1 MRRTNLRGVTSNAL
15 HITNGDSVVYLL
27 KKAGVPGAHLPWR
40 DVLHEGP
47 VPYGTLADV
56 SRLRAEYLARRGY
69 GNPIKI
75 NYDMEKRD
83 AVLRR
88 AGEFD
93 EVVLWFEHDLYD
105 QLQLLQIL
113 VALDE
118 MELPFGVV
126 QLIQSD
132 AYLGPMTADELVALY
147 PKRRSLT
154 AALVESARAA
164 WRAFTAQTP
173 EGLTG
178 ISERAATGLPF
189 LAPAIRRLC
198 EEFPAAGTGISRSE
212 RQILESVAQGARRK
226 EDIFKRAT
234 SREESSF
241 LGDASLYAIL
251 GDLASGPAA
260 LLSPL
265 DEGYELTV
273 LGRRILAGDA
283 DWARLQPPDRWIGG
297 VHLCGESD
305 WRWNEAARTF
315 DLQPA
320 AV

>member
-1 MRRTNLRGVTSNAL
+1 MPNEPASVTSNAL

-27 KKAGVPGAHLPWR
+27 KKAGVPGVHLPWR

-47 VPYGTLADV
+47 VPRGDLEGV
-56 SRLRAEYLARRGY
+56 SRVRAEYLARRGY
-69 GNPIKI
+69 GNAIKI
-75 NYDMEKRD
+75 NHDFQKRD
-83 AVLRR
+83 AALRR

-105 QLQLLQIL
+105 QLQILQIL
-113 VALDE
+113 IALDALA
-118 MELPFGVV
+118 LPFGSV

-132 AYLGPMTADELVALY
+132 VYLGPMTADELLTLY

-154 AALVESARAA
+154 AALVESANRA
-164 WRAFTAQTP
+164 WEAFTSETP
-173 EGLTG
+173 QALKTAA
-178 ISERAATGLPF
+178 ERPATGLPF
-189 LAPAIRRLC
+189 LAPALHRLC
-198 EEFPAAGTGISRSE
+198 EEFPAAGTGVSRSE
-212 RQILESVAQGARRK
+212 RQVLESVAQGARRK

-251 GDLASGPAA
+251 GDLCAGA
-260 LLSPL
+260 SPL
-265 DEGYELTV
+265 LAQLDDGYELTV
-273 LGRRILAGDA
+273 LGRRVIAGDA
-283 DWARLQPPDRWIGG
+283 DWAVLQPPDKWIGG
-297 VHLCGESD
+297 VHLSAASD
-305 WRWNEAARTF
+305 WRWNELTNGF